1 MLLWPGGL
9 PVSYVPQ
16 HSNSMRKAKE
26 GLRGE
31 FALCIHSLGVGP
43 RLPIRSAR
51 THTTRQNREEG
62 KEVVK
67 TKQVG
72 SREQKCLHCGIF
84 STWSA
89 YDTRGSRLP
98 TCKAPRPL
106 PACRFRLL
114 PPLLQSC
121 ESEHMCRMRS
131 EQRFRMIFRM
141 VRKDDVPVQFNA
153 SGLRPVPAWT
163 DQR

>member
-1 MLLWPGGL
+1 M
-9 PVSYVPQ
+9 
-16 HSNSMRKAKE
+16 HKAKE

-43 RLPIRSAR
+43 RLPIRKAR
-51 THTTRQNREEG
+51 THKTRQNRKEG

-114 PPLLQSC
+114 PPFTNERKRTELLRLIGTSTQDDIQDGAEGDVSC
-121 ESEHMCRMRS
+121 AFHCRRS
-131 EQRFRMIFRM
+131 ASCCFLDKSMM
-141 VRKDDVPVQFNA
+141 VFSLSLWSR
-153 SGLRPVPAWT
+153 SIST
-163 DQR
+163 

>member
-1 MLLWPGGL
+1 
-9 PVSYVPQ
+9 
-16 HSNSMRKAKE
+16 MRKAKE
-26 GLRGE
+26 GVRGE

-43 RLPIRSAR
+43 RLPKRSAR
-51 THTTRQNREEG
+51 THKTRQNRKEG

-72 SREQKCLHCGIF
+72 SREQKCLYCGIF
-84 STWSA
+84 SKWRA

-114 PPLLQSC
+114 PPFTNERKRTELLRLIGTSTQDDLQDGAEGDVSC
-121 ESEHMCRMRS
+121 AFHCRRS
-131 EQRFRMIFRM
+131 ASCCCLDKSMM
-141 VRKDDVPVQFNA
+141 VFSLSLWSR
-153 SGLRPVPAWT
+153 SIST
-163 DQR
+163 

>member
-1 MLLWPGGL
+1 M
-9 PVSYVPQ
+9 
-16 HSNSMRKAKE
+16 HKAKE

-43 RLPIRSAR
+43 RLPIRKAR
-51 THTTRQNREEG
+51 THKTRQNRKEG
-62 KEVVK
+62 IGVVK

-72 SREQKCLHCGIF
+72 GREQKCLHCGIF

-89 YDTRGSRLP
+89 YETRGSRLP

-114 PPLLQSC
+114 LPFYKRAKANTFAGC
-121 ESEHMCRMRS
+121 
-131 EQRFRMIFRM
+131 
-141 VRKDDVPVQFNA
+141 VANKG
-153 SGLRPVPAWT
+153 SG
-163 DQR
+163 